1 METTMSGKGNWAPAL
16 ALLALL
22 AACGGGGSSGSGGT
36 TTPPAAAANV
46 VPVVLD
52 SGPLCPT
59 GAAAN
64 ICNQGQAIG
73 TVNVPY
79 TSVKVC
85 VPGTNTCQTIDHIM
99 IDTGSFGLRLMSS
112 VLNSSMQFP
121 AVQDSTSQLP
131 LLECLTFA
139 DGYSWGTVHTA
150 DIYIGGETAAHQN
163 IQIIGDS
170 GAGPNACSS
179 TGAPLNDVVSFGANG
194 VLGVGLFV
202 ADCLTGASCPAGS
215 GFYYTCTAPGTCTD
229 VAVGSKQQVS
239 NPVAAFAAIN
249 NGTPD
254 NNGVILT
261 LPSVGP
267 SGALNPTGGS
277 LVFGINTQS
286 NNKSGAQTV
295 YLSDYLQHF
304 NSTITAITNT
314 SAYTVTT
321 TPYASSFIDSGSNG
335 IFLPGTTIPSNS
347 GGFFVPTQPA
357 SEVLTLTASIQGT
370 DPYTNLPTGAITPI
384 TFSVGNA
391 DNLLAFNNTAFSNL
405 GGSNLPGTGVDWGS
419 PFFMGRTVYI
429 GLENS
434 VISINN
440 SSATGPFWAF

>member
-1 METTMSGKGNWAPAL
+1 M
-16 ALLALL
+16 
-22 AACGGGGSSGSGGT
+22 
-36 TTPPAAAANV
+36 
-46 VPVVLD
+46 
-52 SGPLCPT
+52 
-59 GAAAN
+59 
-64 ICNQGQAIG
+64 
-73 TVNVPY
+73 
-79 TSVKVC
+79 
-85 VPGTNTCQTIDHIM
+85 
-99 IDTGSFGLRLMSS
+99 
-112 VLNSSMQFP
+112 
-121 AVQDSTSQLP
+121 
-131 LLECLTFA
+131 
-139 DGYSWGTVHTA
+139 
-150 DIYIGGETAAHQN
+150 
-163 IQIIGDS
+163 
-170 GAGPNACSS
+170 
-179 TGAPLNDVVSFGANG
+179 NDVVTFGANG

-202 ADCLTGASCPAGS
+202 ADCLTGTSCPAGS

-229 VAVGSKQQVS
+229 VGAGVSQQVS

-267 SGALNPTGGS
+267 SGAFNPTGGS

-321 TPYASSFIDSGSNG
+321 TPYSNSFIDSGSNG
-335 IFLPGTTIPSNS
+335 IFIPGTTIPSNS

-357 SEVLTLTASIQGT
+357 SEVLTLTATIQGT
-370 DPYTNLPTGAITPI
+370 DPNTNLPTGAISPI
-384 TFSVGNA
+384 TFTIGNA
-391 DNLLAFNNTAFSNL
+391 NNLLAFNNTAISNL

-419 PFFMGRTVYI
+419 PFFMGRTVFI
-429 GLENS
+429 GLEGS